1 MNLNAPSTRRRVVP
15 RRLKNKDIPEGGA
28 KAVVLVD
35 ATGHGDDAWAGRGRP
50 AFREYLNRKAVA
62 AFADALLDVSLE
74 GGAPLPYLGPDEQ
87 VVPQDITR
95 IVENAA
101 RRGHP
106 RPEALMSSKPGAGI
120 YLCRNQIVAASR

>member
-1 MNLNAPSTRRRVVP
+1 M
-15 RRLKNKDIPEGGA
+15 
-28 KAVVLVD
+28 
-35 ATGHGDDAWAGRGRP
+35 
-50 AFREYLNRKAVA
+50 A

-101 RRGHP
+101 RRATRG
-106 RPEALMSSKPGAGI
+106 R
-120 YLCRNQIVAASR
+120 RR